1 MKTAWTVARGVPMTI
16 DKDFYESCVSLTNR
30 ESIENTLAILYYGR
44 VVFPFI
50 AAVYVGLT
58 SEDFLAYFLMPFLVG
73 IFSVLNHLFQDDFVV
88 IFFRYL
94 FALFQT
100 ITLRLGFI
108 ATPIIISVYHKSP
121 LFAVAFVLS
130 FTAMWVFYRI
140 VDAMYRAHIKSR
152 YMCGHASPLQR
163 ASDLTEDDII
173 SLWDRKCLTK
183 LQAFQ
188 HYHLPFSDYITY
200 YFESILEKRP
210 VELCGTLLNRLE
222 KENDKEPWIQRE
234 YRPVVVSHL
243 PEKKE
248 ETLPAQTTTIVS
260 DSLNSTNFAQ
270 IAAEPE
276 PSPAPTKTT
285 VEDQIAAE
293 EARYREL
300 AAEIRKIPAQKVK
313 EMHAEGA
320 ITDEQFMQ
328 IAKRYNKLRA
338 EMRDIRERIEVLK
351 QIENTPEP

>member
-1 MKTAWTVARGVPMTI
+1 MKTAWTVARGVSMTI

-73 IFSVLNHLFQDDFVV
+73 IFSVLNHLFKDDFVV

-248 ETLPAQTTTIVS
+248 ETLPA
-260 DSLNSTNFAQ
+260 
-270 IAAEPE
+270 
-276 PSPAPTKTT
+276 PTKTT